1 VSHELHESEVQS
13 VPVSRP
19 TWLAFTSPLFLW
31 LLSGEFK
38 GGLLSIFLI
47 GFGLGELAKQELSIL
62 CWKKT
67 PGIVIESRTEW
78 IERKGG
84 VRSASLTVHI
94 RYRYWV
100 DGQPYESTRITTGE
114 PRTFY
119 WVQEAA
125 AFRMQ
130 FPPGAPVMVLYA
142 PYDPLQASLFAER
155 SSGPWILLG
164 FGIPLWLVTLR
175 LRWQRRRQG
184 EEPVPDPHVPLPM
197 G

>member
-1 VSHELHESEVQS
+1 MSHELHESEVQS

-67 PGIVIESRTEW
+67 AGIVIESRTEW

-84 VRSASLTVHI
+84 VRGASLTVHI

-100 DGQPYESTRITTGE
+100 DGQP
-114 PRTFY
+114 
-119 WVQEAA
+119 
-125 AFRMQ
+125 
-130 FPPGAPVMVLYA
+130 
-142 PYDPLQASLFAER
+142 
-155 SSGPWILLG
+155 
-164 FGIPLWLVTLR
+164 
-175 LRWQRRRQG
+175 
-184 EEPVPDPHVPLPM
+184 
-197 G
+197 